1 MPSDRTPIVLLLLAV
16 LLAASGLFS
25 TAATAQTT
33 FTVCPSGCDHT
44 SIQSAIDAASTGD
57 TIAIGEGV
65 YLESDINLQ
74 GKGVIV
80 TGTVDTDGA
89 LLTTV
94 DADGLDTVFRASSGE
109 PAGTTVKDLIV
120 TGGIGYRA
128 NSSNNRFGGAFY
140 MYSNSNLRIEGCR
153 IVGNS
158 ANTWCG
164 AVYGFQANLEIED
177 CSILDNT
184 STNYLIKNYNGS
196 TLVIDCTIA
205 SNVVESGTPLL
216 NTDGSGLHEYSGTKF
231 LCNYPNS
238 PEEAT
243 SHIQDAGGNCFGL
256 ECEGVD
262 ADGDYVPDIC
272 TNAFSVCQS
281 GCDFTS
287 VNDAIDAAPSTF
299 SIVQLPPGAHCEG
312 AEIDLDGKA
321 IMLRGVTSPAG
332 VPISSLSGIEDHRV
346 IACRSGEP
354 EASMVCDL
362 IIHSGLANDVDGGGG
377 MLISNSSTR
386 VLNCVF
392 QNNTSTTR
400 GGGLAVSDASFSDP
414 DGGSQISDSIFRGNT
429 AAQGGGISTYSQ
441 FGGGGPGGAMAD
453 LLIIDNTAT
462 QAGGGMWTNGT
473 DFLSSLVLI
482 GNEAPVGSGGGIY
495 AAANQPIPG
504 RVYLSDSI
512 VRDNIGGGL
521 AGEPGKFG
529 AFTALLFDSTVC
541 GNDGGNVAGSID
553 GENYCVST
561 VCSECASKETV
572 DSDEDGVPNFED
584 VCPGG
589 DDTLDADQ
597 DGIPDACDAEP
608 ELCDCEL
615 LDSDADGVSDCID
628 NCPSDP
634 EKIEPGVC
642 GCGFPDT
649 DTDSDGTADCLD
661 GCPDDPDKTEPGN
674 CGCGTAET
682 TVFGDIDCDGD
693 YDADDIRL
701 GMVEYGIVE
710 AGACPADING
720 DGVVDAQ
727 DLTEVLAAWQEPCGE

>member
-1 MPSDRTPIVLLLLAV
+1 MSSHRTPAAILSTVLLPAC
-16 LLAASGLFS
+16 GLFNS
-25 TAATAQTT
+25 AATAQTPPPDEPT
-33 FTVCPSGCDHT
+33 TITVCPSGCDHT

-74 GKGVIV
+74 GKGVVV
-80 TGTVDTDGA
+80 TGTVDPDGA

-128 NSSNNRFGGAFY
+128 NSSTNRFGGAFY
-140 MYSNSNLRIEGCR
+140 TSGGNLRIEGCR

-158 ANTWCG
+158 ANTWSG
-164 AVYGFQANLEIED
+164 AVSSFSTNLEIED
-177 CSILDNT
+177 CVILDNT

-205 SNVVESGTPLL
+205 SNVVESGTQLL
-216 NTDGSGLHEYSGTKF
+216 HTSGSGLHEYSGTKF
-231 LCNYPNS
+231 LCNYPNL

-243 SHIQDAGGNCFGL
+243 YRIQDAGGNCFDF
-256 ECEGVD
+256 ECEVVD

-272 TNAFSVCQS
+272 TNAFSVCQT

-299 SIVQLPPGAHCEG
+299 SVVQLPPGAHCEG

-321 IMLRGVTSPAG
+321 IMLRGVMSPAG

-346 IACRSGEP
+346 IACRSGGTVK
-354 EASMVCDL
+354 SMVRGL
-362 IIHSGLANDVDGGGG
+362 IIHSGLANDGAGGGG

-386 VLNCVF
+386 VANCIF

-400 GGGLAVSDASFSDP
+400 GGGLAMSDASFSNPNGP

-429 AAQGGGISTYSQ
+429 AAQ
-441 FGGGGPGGAMAD
+441 
-453 LLIIDNTAT
+453 N
-462 QAGGGMWTNGT
+462 GGGMWTNKEA
-473 DFLSSLVLI
+473 FLSNLVLI
-482 GNEAPVGSGGGIY
+482 GNEAPVEGGGGIY
-495 AAANQPIPG
+495 AAADGPFPG

-521 AGEPGKFG
+521 AGEQSQFG
-529 AFTALLFDSTVC
+529 VFTATLLDSTVC
-541 GNDGGNVAGSID
+541 SNDGFNVSGQIN

-561 VCSECASKETV
+561 VCSACASEETV
-572 DSDEDGVPNFED
+572 DSDEDGVPDLED

-589 DDTLDADQ
+589 DDTLDADR
-597 DGIPDACDAEP
+597 DGIPDACDRILPCGCTAA
-608 ELCDCEL
+608 DGSI
-615 LDSDADGVSDCID
+615 DSDLDGTVDCADG
-628 NCPSDP
+628 CPNDP
-634 EKIEPGVC
+634 EKIQPGAC

-649 DTDSDGTADCLD
+649 DTDFDGTVDCLD

-682 TVFGDIDCDGD
+682 TVFGDVNCDGVQD
-693 YDADDIRL
+693 EDDARYL
-701 GMVEYGIVE
+701 METYGIAE
-710 AGACPADING
+710 AGACPADTNR
-720 DGVVDAQ
+720 DGSVDGQ
-727 DLTEVLAAWQEPCGE
+727 DLAAVLANWGLPCEE